1 MSDKVI
7 NDNNLK
13 AACALLVQDIAGQAA
28 SLHEEEVQEIPR
40 SFDERMEKQ
49 LRENRRRS
57 RRRVFGLRRGWVS
70 AAMIILVLFSWL
82 FFDSSARAA
91 LLNWYREV
99 TGKQVI
105 YHSNMETEAGS
116 RVYKMKPTWLP
127 ERIALKEEAWLPDS
141 YTAVYAD
148 PSDDKRGFVLGVD
161 LFVYGEGLR
170 VFSEKK
176 QNYSQLNIKGYLIDC
191 YINEADEDCDYVWV
205 NETNQIIVSINT
217 SLSLKDVI
225 SIWEGLFDG
234 R

>member
-1 MSDKVI
+1 MNHIKLQDEDI
-7 NDNNLK
+7 K
-13 AACALLVQDIAGQAA
+13 AACALLARDLVWEADKAA
-28 SLHEEEVQEIPR
+28 EGEETKPSQT
-40 SFDERMEKQ
+40 FLERMDGIIRKTERRES
-49 LRENRRRS
+49 LRRWRK
-57 RRRVFGLRRGWVS
+57 RGWVS
-70 AAMIILVLFSWL
+70 AAMIFLGLFSWL

-91 LLNWYREV
+91 VLNWYREV

>member
-1 MSDKVI
+1 MNHIKLQDEDI
-7 NDNNLK
+7 K
-13 AACALLVQDIAGQAA
+13 AACALLARDLVREADKAA
-28 SLHEEEVQEIPR
+28 EGEETKPSQTFLDRMDEMIRKTERRESL
-40 SFDERMEKQ
+40 
-49 LRENRRRS
+49 RRWRK
-57 RRRVFGLRRGWVS
+57 RGWVS
-70 AAMIILVLFSWL
+70 AAMIFLGLFSWL

-91 LLNWYREV
+91 VLNWYREV